1 MGFFFAK
8 YVSYFLDFWQ
18 SMYIYVF
25 VKFNTVCEHK
35 KRGGRVG
42 HDERQDPPECEI
54 QDENENYSRGS
65 V

>member
-1 MGFFFAK
+1 MAVENGVKNMQAAA
-8 YVSYFLDFWQ
+8 YNGALTV
-18 SMYIYVF
+18 YVF

-42 HDERQDPPECEI
+42 HDGRQDPPECEI

>member
-1 MGFFFAK
+1 MQAAAYNGALT
-8 YVSYFLDFWQ
+8 V
-18 SMYIYVF
+18 YVF

-42 HDERQDPPECEI
+42 HDGRQDPPECEI